1 MLPLFVSLNVS
12 GVKSNFLIDSGVN
25 VNILS
30 FSASKM
36 CNARLQSCVTRVY
49 AYNSSDPL
57 PVVGKF
63 SA

>member
-12 GVKSNFLIDSGVN
+12 GVKINFLIDSGVN

-36 CNARLQSCVTRVY
+36 CNASLQSSISRT
-49 AYNSSDPL
+49 
-57 PVVGKF
+57 
-63 SA
+63 